1 MLSSLILLQ
10 SNWCFFHCDKMH
22 FIVACSTMFSKVP
35 NLACQGSDKCLPIPA
50 IFHGMPL
57 KGSCSCNHWY
67 ICLLHFFIK
76 CFTEGPVAEAFV
88 SLLPAEIWWEAWY
101 EIWTRLYKQ
110 QQKFQQSCNVVEIH
124 STVRWSHVSFSVRGC
139 LTTTAFASTSTSTF
153 IWSSS
158 SPLLNWNGASVF
170 TWITENTMMDCLYLL
185 LHQLAGGERCQLY

>member
-1 MLSSLILLQ
+1 
-10 SNWCFFHCDKMH
+10 
-22 FIVACSTMFSKVP
+22 MFSKVL
-35 NLACQGSDKCLPIPA
+35 NSACQGSDKCLPIPA
-50 IFHGMPL
+50 IFHDMPL
-57 KGSCSCNHWY
+57 KGSCSYNHWY

-76 CFTEGPVAEAFV
+76 CFTEEPVAEAFV

-124 STVRWSHVSFSVRGC
+124 STVRRSHEKNSNSKSASNVAASPCGCPPVLTVVSFSLRGC

-158 SPLLNWNGASVF
+158 LPLLNWNGASVF